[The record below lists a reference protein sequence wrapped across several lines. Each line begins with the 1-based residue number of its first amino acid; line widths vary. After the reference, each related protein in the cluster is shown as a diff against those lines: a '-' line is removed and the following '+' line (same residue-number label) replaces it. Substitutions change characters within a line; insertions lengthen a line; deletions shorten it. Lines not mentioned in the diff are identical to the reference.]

1 MSLKGTQ
8 GIIKF
13 QWKRVVLGFWD
24 MILSRPK
31 TTLNEA
37 SYKMHSKNHK
47 LEVVDET

>member
-8 GIIKF
+8 GIIQF

-31 TTLNEA
+31 ATLNES
-37 SYKMHSKNHK
+37 SYKMHPKNHK
-47 LEVVDET
+47 LKVVDEP